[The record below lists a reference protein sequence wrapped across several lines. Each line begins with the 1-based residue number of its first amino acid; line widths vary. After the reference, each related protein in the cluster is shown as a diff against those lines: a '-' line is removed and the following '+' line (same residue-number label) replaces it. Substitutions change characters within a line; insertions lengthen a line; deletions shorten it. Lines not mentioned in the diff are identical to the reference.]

1 MVVDLAAEAGGNCEL
16 TRVGETVV
24 AGGVTV
30 IGPANIAAT
39 VPAHASQMY
48 SRNLQ
53 TFVEYAAQQGGLVT
67 GADDPI
73 AGPMCVT
80 HAGEVRYRR
89 PE

>member
-1 MVVDLAAEAGGNCEL
+1 MPEARLIAPAPQLATLAPR
-16 TRVGETVV
+16 TSV
-24 AGGVTV
+24 AT
-30 IGPANIAAT
+30 AT

-53 TFVEYAAQQGGLVT
+53 TFVEYAAQEAGLVT
-67 GADDPI
+67 GTDDPI